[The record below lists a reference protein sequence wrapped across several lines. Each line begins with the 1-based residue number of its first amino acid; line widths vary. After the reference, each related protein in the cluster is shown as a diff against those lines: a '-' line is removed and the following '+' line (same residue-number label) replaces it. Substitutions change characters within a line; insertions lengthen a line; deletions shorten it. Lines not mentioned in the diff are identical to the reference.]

1 MSMKML
7 TLLQIGGV
15 LAAYLSVSLLA
26 PGLLLRRKF
35 AGMQTSVRWMA
46 YFMCGNF
53 YIMNLVYLLELLH
66 ISYGP
71 TLILGSLL
79 PFAVVAVTRFR
90 KTFTLSLV
98 RGTRRLRLISEGE
111 MGIKT
116 QMYQAGKNLQRMSS
130 GLLGQRM
137 SAYWPDLILALNI
150 VMLVFYIYG
159 SNVLNVYGYCAS
171 DIIVHNY
178 WINELGNNNIFV
190 EGIYPFGFH
199 NVIYYLHAVFSIPT
213 FVLLRVFCVVQTL
226 MIHLMLLAFL
236 RAVCKSK
243 YAPYLGMI
251 LYTIGGFFSQ
261 ATYDRFC
268 SSLPQEFGM
277 LFIFPSAYFAIAFF
291 RERGFGIQARSKF
304 NLTMFA
310 ISISMTLAVH
320 FYDTIIAGLFCVG
333 IAVGF
338 CFRCLRWSYLRRIVL
353 AGIIGILLAVLPM
366 GAAYMMGAPLEG
378 SLYWGMSVMTSS
390 GEEDTGEEGAK
401 DAEEEAGNAPAGSDE
416 KPAISIRQRLQPVL
430 YKVKVYVAC
439 EKDEVLWF
447 MLGSIAALLLL
458 GMLWFMLGRKE
469 YGGTLVSIAVFMLLL
484 VVLQGAVDLGLP
496 QLIEISR
503 CAIYLAYVLGVV
515 WGLAVDAFLFLLF
528 QRKKA
533 IHRASFATLV
543 AACVALAVTGIKT
556 PVKMGGGETNDAVIC
571 MSNIYRENRDGGT
584 WTICSADDER
594 QMMRDY
600 GNHYELIDFLRE
612 MEDLKS
618 DASITVPTKTVYFFV
633 EKVPLF
639 ADNENYGRKISVEG
653 AQSALPKG
661 KDTLSLYA
669 GDARWVVMS
678 RLYFWAQAFRRLYPN
693 EMEVYYETDDFVCYR
708 VQQNEYSLYNFAIDY
723 GYNRTG

>member
-26 PGLLLRRKF
+26 PGLLLRRRF
-35 AGMQTSVRWMA
+35 AGIRTSVRWMA

-66 ISYGP
+66 ISYRP

-251 LYTIGGFFSQ
+251 LYTIGGFFRRRHMTDF
-261 ATYDRFC
+261 ALPFLRNLGCC
-268 SSLPQEFGM
+268 SYSLPLTLRLRFSG
-277 LFIFPSAYFAIAFF
+277 
-291 RERGFGIQARSKF
+291 REALESRQGL
-304 NLTMFA
+304 NL
-310 ISISMTLAVH
+310 I
-320 FYDTIIAGLFCVG
+320 
-333 IAVGF
+333 
-338 CFRCLRWSYLRRIVL
+338 
-353 AGIIGILLAVLPM
+353 
-366 GAAYMMGAPLEG
+366 
-378 SLYWGMSVMTSS
+378 
-390 GEEDTGEEGAK
+390 
-401 DAEEEAGNAPAGSDE
+401 
-416 KPAISIRQRLQPVL
+416 
-430 YKVKVYVAC
+430 
-439 EKDEVLWF
+439 
-447 MLGSIAALLLL
+447 
-458 GMLWFMLGRKE
+458 
-469 YGGTLVSIAVFMLLL
+469 
-484 VVLQGAVDLGLP
+484 
-496 QLIEISR
+496 
-503 CAIYLAYVLGVV
+503 
-515 WGLAVDAFLFLLF
+515 
-528 QRKKA
+528 
-533 IHRASFATLV
+533 
-543 AACVALAVTGIKT
+543 
-556 PVKMGGGETNDAVIC
+556 
-571 MSNIYRENRDGGT
+571 
-584 WTICSADDER
+584 
-594 QMMRDY
+594 
-600 GNHYELIDFLRE
+600 
-612 MEDLKS
+612 
-618 DASITVPTKTVYFFV
+618 
-633 EKVPLF
+633 
-639 ADNENYGRKISVEG
+639 
-653 AQSALPKG
+653 
-661 KDTLSLYA
+661 
-669 GDARWVVMS
+669 
-678 RLYFWAQAFRRLYPN
+678 
-693 EMEVYYETDDFVCYR
+693 
-708 VQQNEYSLYNFAIDY
+708 
-723 GYNRTG
+723 